1 MSGPLHS
8 RSRYLTE
15 CIPLD
20 TLNGVNVRPKDLVEY
35 LTADGRSPF
44 AEWLERLRD
53 VRARAII
60 RKRLNRVR
68 LGNLGDSR
76 ADGEGVMELRVD
88 FGPGYRVY
96 FGDDGATV
104 VVLLCSGD
112 KSSQAADILRAH
124 QYWADYRS

>member
-1 MSGPLHS
+1 MDVG
-8 RSRYLTE
+8 
-15 CIPLD
+15 
-20 TLNGVNVRPKDLVEY
+20 PKDLVEY

-44 AEWLERLRD
+44 AEWLERLGD

-60 RKRLNRVR
+60 RERLNRVR

-76 ADGEGVMELRVD
+76 AVGEGVMELRVD

-104 VVLLCSGD
+104 VVLLCGGD